1 MEGDSSLF
9 WPLVGMIN
17 QHGHFS
23 ELSELGHPSDLTWEL
38 RETPEGAAVLLS
50 VTAVSLYGDAK
61 VRAPPGGRAGE

>member
-23 ELSELGHPSDLTWEL
+23 ELGHPSDLAWEL

-50 VTAVSLYGDAK
+50 VTAVSLYGDAR